1 MRAGPDGPA
10 FFDRMT
16 GMLFIYGE
24 AMPSLEVCMLMN
36 SWVTR
41 WRWRPGIEHDDQD
54 NINDHGISFNAESN
68 VPKAKSRKRFD
79 SYHQT
84 QKKRIN
90 ADKISFAMS
99 KNC

>member
-10 FFDRMT
+10 FFDSMT

-24 AMPSLEVCMLMN
+24 AIPSLEVCMLMN

-54 NINDHGISFNAESN
+54 NINDHGISFNAENN
-68 VPKAKSRKRFD
+68 VPKAKSRKRI
-79 SYHQT
+79 SSNS
-84 QKKRIN
+84 KKAYKRG
-90 ADKISFAMS
+90 
-99 KNC
+99 